1 LRIVLVIFLI
11 ATLSASSCAWFDQ
24 SYHEQIVGDYM
35 VGWNDMVENRSI
47 TKLMKDCSGCNA
59 VLVGSYVYAVGH
71 NDSFI
76 IAKQHFNADTTRTS
90 YFVIDIRKNQD
101 ETGTKGVY
109 EFVEKQAFESFRDRM
124 KISHIPF
131 DMNYPESP

>member
-1 LRIVLVIFLI
+1 VKIIFAILLI

-24 SYHEQIVGDYM
+24 SYHAKIVDGYE
-35 VGWNDMVENRSI
+35 VGWNDLVQNRSI
-47 TKLMKDCSGCNA
+47 TKPMKDCSGCKA

-90 YFVIDIRKNQD
+90 YYVIDISKNKD

-109 EFVEKQAFESFRDRM
+109 EFVDKQAFESFRVRM